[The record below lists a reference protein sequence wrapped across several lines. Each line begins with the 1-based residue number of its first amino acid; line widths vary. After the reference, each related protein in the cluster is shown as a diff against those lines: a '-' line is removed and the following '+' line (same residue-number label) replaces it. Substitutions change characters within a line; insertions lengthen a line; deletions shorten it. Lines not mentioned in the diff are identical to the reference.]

1 MASRTYRYV
10 TVDVF
15 TTERFGGNPLAVL
28 PEASGL
34 SDAEMQAI
42 AREFNFSETSF
53 VLPPEDPDNTARVRI
68 FTPTREMPFAGHPN
82 IGTAVVLAW
91 ARLARREPVPEPF
104 LFEEVAGLVP
114 VAVRL
119 EQGSVLAAE
128 LRAPVPFS
136 RHAVLDPAGVAA
148 CLSLEATDVMVA
160 AHPPQV
166 VSVGTPFLAVEL
178 ASLAALGRTRPN
190 PVCWEAVLPCDG
202 ASSIYAYMRM
212 PGDALR
218 SRMFTRSL
226 YEDPATG
233 SATAA
238 VAALILD
245 LSGQQQLALQVHQ
258 GVEMRRPSLLH
269 ATTRRESAG
278 IVAGVAG
285 SCVPVMEGRLQL

>member
-1 MASRTYRYV
+1 MASRSYRYV

-15 TTERFGGNPLAVL
+15 TTDRFGGNPLAVL

-34 SDAEMQAI
+34 TDAEMQAI

-53 VLPPEDPDNTARVRI
+53 VLPPENPMHSARVRI
-68 FTPTREMPFAGHPN
+68 FTPAREMPFAGHPN

-91 ARLARREPVPEPF
+91 ERLSRREPVPEPF

-114 VAVRL
+114 VAVQL
-119 EQGSVLAAE
+119 EQGSVVAAE
-128 LRAPVPFS
+128 LRAPVPLS
-136 RHAVLDPAGVAA
+136 RHAVLEPTGVAG
-148 CLSLEATDVMVA
+148 CLSLEANDVAVTG
-160 AHPPQV
+160 HQPQV
-166 VSVGTPFLAVEL
+166 VSVGTPFLVVEL
-178 ASLAALGRTRPN
+178 SNLTALSRIKPN
-190 PVCWEAVLPCDG
+190 PVNWESLLPHDG
-202 ASSIYAYMRM
+202 ASAIYAYVRM
-212 PGDALR
+212 PGGALR

-238 VAALILD
+238 AVALILD
-245 LSGQQQLALQVHQ
+245 LSGQEQIALQVHQ
-258 GVEMRRPSLLH
+258 GVEMGRPSLLH
-269 ATTRRESAG
+269 ATAWRDGSG

>member
-15 TTERFGGNPLAVL
+15 TTKRFGGNPLAVL
-28 PEASGL
+28 PEADGL

-53 VLPPEDPDNTARVRI
+53 VLPPEDPRHTARVRI
-68 FTPTREMPFAGHPN
+68 FTRAREMPFAGHPN
-82 IGTAVVLAW
+82 IGTAIVLAW
-91 ARLARREPVPEPF
+91 ERLARGEPMPEPF

-119 EQGSVLAAE
+119 EQGSVVAAE

-136 RHAVLDPAGVAA
+136 RHAVLDPAGIAG
-148 CLSLEATDVMVA
+148 CLSLTAEDVVVTG
-160 AHPPQV
+160 HQPQV
-166 VSVGTPFLAVEL
+166 VSVGTPFVVVEL
-178 ASLAALGRTRPN
+178 TDLAALGRIKPN
-190 PVCWEAVLPCDG
+190 PVNWEAALPCDG
-202 ASSIYAYMRM
+202 ASAIYAYVRM
-212 PGDALR
+212 PGDVLR
-218 SRMFTRSL
+218 SRLFTRSL

-238 VAALILD
+238 AVALILD
-245 LSGQQQLALQVHQ
+245 LSGQEQLALEVHQ
-258 GVEMRRPSLLH
+258 GVEMGRPSLLH
-269 ATTRRESAG
+269 ATAWRDGTG
-278 IVAGVAG
+278 ILAGVAG